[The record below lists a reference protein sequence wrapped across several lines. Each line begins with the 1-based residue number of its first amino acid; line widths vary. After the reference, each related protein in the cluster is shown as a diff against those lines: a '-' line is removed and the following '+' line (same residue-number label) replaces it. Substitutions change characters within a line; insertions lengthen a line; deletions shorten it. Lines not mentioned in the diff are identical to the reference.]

1 MKVSLT
7 PIDGGEPIA
16 SLLTSKGGSYKFE
29 NLLTGSV
36 GHLEIFHKDQKA
48 FPSICSLC
56 TSSENNLNPSPCVCL
71 YFQKAFL
78 YTLTKALSIC
88 RRTGSLGDRE
98 VIIRF

>member
-16 SLLTSKGGSYKFE
+16 SLLTSEGGSYKFE

-36 GHLEIFHKDQKA
+36 GHLEIFHKDQKV

-56 TSSENNLNPSPCVCL
+56 TSSENNLNPLYLCLSLFSNSFSL
-71 YFQKAFL
+71 YF
-78 YTLTKALSIC
+78 
-88 RRTGSLGDRE
+88 D
-98 VIIRF
+98 